1 MLSGNA
7 IAQCSSVDATS
18 SCDNANGGFRRN
30 CGVNGFV
37 AYQWNNFDDDGPVN
51 IYGFYVQSGIT
62 LRSNE
67 PSLQPLHGKNRGALV
82 GVFLRIQ
89 VGTILNLKP

>member
-1 MLSGNA
+1 VLSGNA
-7 IAQCSSVDATS
+7 IAQCSSVNATF
-18 SCDNANGGFRRN
+18 SCDNANGGFPRN
-30 CGVNGFV
+30 CGVNRFV

-67 PSLQPLHGKNRGALV
+67 PSLQPSKEPSFDPAVVHDHLG
-82 GVFLRIQ
+82 
-89 VGTILNLKP
+89 